1 MSPDV
6 FLQSFLNGGTGG
18 GDPEAARRVL
28 EPYLTADGDGATR
41 VCVRTDDGE
50 ADVYGLGD
58 GLLVNHASGQLI
70 WQILVDVSAASDYA
84 IMPIGRPVCV
94 TRKEMIDELPQELRG
109 GAVVVGSGEELMS
122 VITDT

>member
-6 FLQSFLNGGTGG
+6 FLQSFVNGGTGG

-28 EPYLTADGDGATR
+28 EPYLAAADDGDPR
-41 VCVRTDDGE
+41 VCVHTEDGK

-58 GLLVNHASGQLI
+58 GLMINRATGQLI

-84 IMPIGRPVCV
+84 ILPIGRPVCV
-94 TRKEMIDELPQELRG
+94 PREDMIAQLPDELRG
-109 GAVVVGSGEELMS
+109 AAIVVNSGADLLN
-122 VITDT
+122 VISDG

>member
-6 FLQSFLNGGTGG
+6 FLQSFLNGGAGG

-28 EPYLTADGDGATR
+28 EPYLAADGDDDGR
-41 VCVRTDDGE
+41 VRVRTGDGT

-58 GLLVNHASGQLI
+58 GLMVNHATGQLI

-94 TRKEMIDELPQELRG
+94 TREEMIAQLPHELRG
-109 GAVVVGSGEELMS
+109 GAIVVGSGADLLS
-122 VITDT
+122 VIANA